1 MMYVGLIETV
11 DDVHADSV
19 ATRDTVRAWVDQ
31 ARTAVATWEPAP
43 LPDGWRALP
52 VRRTATQR
60 PVRRTRGWQVW
71 L

>member
-11 DDVHADSV
+11 DDVHAESV
-19 ATRDTVRAWVDQ
+19 AMRDTVRAWFTQ

-43 LPDGWRALP
+43 MPENWRALP
-52 VRRTATQR
+52 VRRTVQETKPRAR
-60 PVRRTRGWQVW
+60 SWQVW